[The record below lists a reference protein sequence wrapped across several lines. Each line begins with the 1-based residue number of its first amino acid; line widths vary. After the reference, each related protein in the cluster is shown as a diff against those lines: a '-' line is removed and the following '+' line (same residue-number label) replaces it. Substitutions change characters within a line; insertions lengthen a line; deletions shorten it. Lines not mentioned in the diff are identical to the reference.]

1 MLNEENKV
9 SEKQKR
15 TSTFLLVTQVLVLES
30 FISLWKSLKKIMS
43 VFKFYMVFGILP
55 NRKQISFDQQLQ
67 FSKQIIGIY
76 LILAVF
82 KIVLL
87 ELSDDSLNS
96 SNFFQNIAELFIVII
111 YYLGII
117 IFCLMGRIIAF
128 ICYRKHDN
136 REIQTYML
144 GELNFLFLLYY
155 SLIFLGILNSAVN
168 NNTGWIGSLGWF
180 CLFCWLHSFYSY
192 FIVFRKNKSFKRFK
206 RTLIIVPFIIAL
218 VMFFMLGLI
227 INLDSIKFQQN

>member
-128 ICYRKHDN
+128 I
-136 REIQTYML
+136 
-144 GELNFLFLLYY
+144 
-155 SLIFLGILNSAVN
+155 
-168 NNTGWIGSLGWF
+168 
-180 CLFCWLHSFYSY
+180 
-192 FIVFRKNKSFKRFK
+192 
-206 RTLIIVPFIIAL
+206 
-218 VMFFMLGLI
+218 
-227 INLDSIKFQQN
+227 